1 MAAEPEVM
9 APESADSKQGAALEK
24 RELASDVLAAQGR
37 AQVQARYLVARQNPR
52 DWDQVRQR
60 LLRDCDRPFFADAAL
75 YSKPMGTSKV
85 TGLSIRFAEA
95 AQRAMGNIMPERL
108 MIYDDATKRIVRMAI
123 TDLEAN
129 VTHFKDIV
137 LEKTVERK
145 DKKGRAVL
153 SQRMNSY
160 GDVVYLVEATED
172 ELLTKEAAI
181 TSKIER
187 MLTLKILPADIQEE
201 AIDAVRNTQ
210 KKRDKAD
217 PQAAKNKLLD
227 AFDEI
232 GVRVPDL
239 KAFLGADSLD
249 NLQPKDL
256 EQLRAVYTA
265 IKEGETN
272 WREVMEQR
280 NAARGTKPPEGGEQP
295 TTGNKAKDA
304 AKKAA
309 AGAGKKE
316 PSAVDPTSSTSS
328 DPKPV
333 QTKDSPP
340 QQPSST
346 NTLNEPEPTESPVN
360 QARPI
365 ATEDW

>member
-9 APESADSKQGAALEK
+9 APESAETKNGAALEK

-60 LLRDCDRPFFADAAL
+60 VLKDCDRPFFAEAAL

-145 DKKGRAVL
+145 DKKGRTVL
-153 SQRMNSY
+153 SQRLNSY

-201 AIDAVRNTQ
+201 AIAAVRETQ
-210 KKRDKAD
+210 RKRDRED
-217 PQAAKNKLLD
+217 PQAAKNKLID
-227 AFDEI
+227 AFDDL

-239 KAFLGADSLD
+239 KAFLGADTLESI
-249 NLQPKDL
+249 QPKDL

-280 NAARGTKPPEGGEQP
+280 HAARGTKAPEGEG
-295 TTGNKAKDA
+295 TSSSGNKAKDA
-304 AKKAA
+304 AKRA
-309 AGAGKKE
+309 AGGAKKE
-316 PSAVDPTSSTSS
+316 PSAADPT
-328 DPKPV
+328 PAK
-333 QTKDSPP
+333 
-340 QQPSST
+340 PSSEET
-346 NTLNEPEPTESPVN
+346 EAKPSVSTETSTPSQDTGKNEP
-360 QARPI
+360 
-365 ATEDW
+365 ATLSEDW

>member
-1 MAAEPEVM
+1 MASEPEVM
-9 APESADSKQGAALEK
+9 APEGVKTTSASLEK
-24 RELASDVLAAQGR
+24 KELASDVLAAMGR
-37 AQVQARYLVARQNPR
+37 AQVQARYLVARDNKR

-60 LLRDCDRPFFADAAL
+60 LLSDCERPFFADAAL

-95 AQRAMGNIMPERL
+95 AQRAMGNIMPERSV
-108 MIYDDATKRIVRMAI
+108 IYDDATKRIVRMAI

-145 DKKGRAVL
+145 DKKGRTVL

-181 TSKIER
+181 SSKVER

-201 AIDAVRNTQ
+201 AIDAVRTTQ
-210 KKRDKAD
+210 RDRDKKD
-217 PQAAKNKLLD
+217 PQAAKNKLID

-239 KAFLGADSLD
+239 KAFLGADTLESI
-249 NLQPKDL
+249 QPKDL
-256 EQLRAVYTA
+256 EALRAVYTA

-280 NAARGTKPPEGGEQP
+280 HAARGTKAPEGGTQP
-295 TTGNKAKDA
+295 STGNKAKDA
-304 AKKAA
+304 AKRAA
-309 AGAGKKE
+309 AGAGKQE
-316 PSAVDPTSSTSS
+316 PSAADPTEQQTTGTQSEKATDTSST
-328 DPKPV
+328 
-333 QTKDSPP
+333 QTST
-340 QQPSST
+340 PSTST
-346 NTLNEPEPTESPVN
+346 SEAPTTAQTEAP
-360 QARPI
+360 AAGA

>member
-1 MAAEPEVM
+1 M
-9 APESADSKQGAALEK
+9 APESADTKQSAALEK

-75 YSKPMGTSKV
+75 YSKPMGNSKV

-210 KKRDKAD
+210 RKRDKED
-217 PQAAKNKLLD
+217 PQAAKNKLID
-227 AFDEI
+227 AFDEL

-280 NAARGTKPPEGGEQP
+280 NAARGTKAPEAGAQP
-295 TTGNKAKDA
+295 TTGNKAKAAAARAAANREA
-304 AKKAA
+304 AKPRTQTEFQ
-309 AGAGKKE
+309 E
-316 PSAVDPTSSTSS
+316 PSAADPTTSASS
-328 DPKPV
+328 DPNSA
-333 QTKDSPP
+333 QTNDSSAPA
-340 QQPSST
+340 PSSA
-346 NTLNEPEPTESPVN
+346 NTAEASAT
-360 QARPI
+360 A